1 METISREDEM
11 KTVRIFHLE
20 KKILAKGQNVPAK
33 VSGKT

>member
-20 KKILAKGQNVPAK
+20 KKILAKGQNVLAK
-33 VSGKT
+33 VNGKT